1 MHSNLYTLGVITDI
15 AQAFDTVDHTIF
27 LKKPE
32 LHGLEDNA
40 QNLIKILF
48 TKQETMSC
56 NRPQIEKQFQI
67 VVFPKDQYWDPFYC
81 FCMNIIS
88 KMFLSFQ
95 DLIMFADNEKLLHT
109 HINIHSLFFD
119 VNKNLAIIK
128 KSRNVKKPKYSF
140 FSKSLVRRTIF
151 LFGYQI

>member
-1 MHSNLYTLGVITDI
+1 
-15 AQAFDTVDHTIF
+15 
-27 LKKPE
+27 
-32 LHGLEDNA
+32 
-40 QNLIKILF
+40 
-48 TKQETMSC
+48 MSC

>member
-1 MHSNLYTLGVITDI
+1 MSKYHFYSKNFCFSGWPLYWQRNYLRLYGLFEAMHSNLYTLGVITDI

-67 VVFPKDQYWDPFYC
+67 VVFPKDQYWDPFRQW
-81 FCMNIIS
+81 
-88 KMFLSFQ
+88 KTL
-95 DLIMFADNEKLLHT
+95 T
-109 HINIHSLFFD
+109 H
-119 VNKNLAIIK
+119 
-128 KSRNVKKPKYSF
+128 PYKYT
-140 FSKSLVRRTIF
+140 FSVF
-151 LFGYQI
+151 